1 MKTRFSPN
9 KMILT
14 STHCTP
20 SRIKTRNFLT
30 KLTVLTK
37 SNMNSSTTI
46 SPNTI
51 TTANTPRSLTDR
63 CEGNIFSVL
72 EPICTTSTLWKEPK
86 ATQSWVF
93 AIWWSLFQ
101 SRRTIRASAGSG
113 PHPNGGVLFILFA
126 LRYLKLHQTLE
137 VKNIFKQEKMML
149 LLTFNPGLTL
159 TGFRTT
165 RPHWGSLSTYNL
177 GQNKWNI
184 WTTPPPISMMPKWRV
199 SCSFAPSSLLWGG
212 WGIIVPFYTVQ
223 DCSLLRSHY

>member
-126 LRYLKLHQTLE
+126 LQYLKLQQMLE

-165 RPHWGSLSTYNL
+165 RPWPFNGSIK
-177 GQNKWNI
+177 QNK
-184 WTTPPPISMMPKWRV
+184 TTLGTARSWPRLRNRGGRWVENFIAASTW
-199 SCSFAPSSLLWGG
+199 LW
-212 WGIIVPFYTVQ
+212 P
-223 DCSLLRSHY
+223 LAAK

>member
-20 SRIKTRNFLT
+20 SRLKTRNFLT

-126 LRYLKLHQTLE
+126 LQYLKLHQTLE

-165 RPHWGSLSTYNL
+165 RPQGPSQPTILDKINGTSGPPLPPFQWC
-177 GQNKWNI
+177 QNGA
-184 WTTPPPISMMPKWRV
+184 
-199 SCSFAPSSLLWGG
+199 CLAPSRLHHCFGG
-212 WGIIVPFYTVQ
+212 DGG
-223 DCSLLRSHY
+223 

>member
-72 EPICTTSTLWKEPK
+72 EPICTERQPSEKNQKPPK
-86 ATQSWVF
+86 AGSLQSGG
-93 AIWWSLFQ
+93 LC
-101 SRRTIRASAGSG
+101 SRVVEQFERARDLD
-113 PHPNGGVLFILFA
+113 P
-126 LRYLKLHQTLE
+126 
-137 VKNIFKQEKMML
+137 
-149 LLTFNPGLTL
+149 TL
-159 TGFRTT
+159 TEVFCLYCL
-165 RPHWGSLSTYNL
+165 PCS
-177 GQNKWNI
+177 
-184 WTTPPPISMMPKWRV
+184 ISN
-199 SCSFAPSSLLWGG
+199 
-212 WGIIVPFYTVQ
+212 YTK
-223 DCSLLRSHY
+223 R